1 MVSKTLEKA
10 RVKGRKNRVT
20 IDDQYM
26 GPEPWWDKNTPPPTD
41 ASARSEAW
49 TRGAQWY
56 NYYSKPKDYTGTT
69 LKYAK
74 EVLNF
79 DKEQINALKTL
90 SDWELNY
97 GVGAITKL
105 YFRGWNHEDIYLER
119 VSEHLNAMVIAGKEV
134 AIEKKVVA
142 ADAPAFI
149 SPAKRSYNNMMETIH
164 ADWSD
169 IVIDSWMVGDFKPE
183 FNVYDL
189 WKKHGL
195 KSNVINAFKAKI
207 QFEYDLVFDAYNK
220 TCEQAVEAYSHI
232 SPRRQ
237 KKMLNLMD
245 GIFADLEKLK
255 TSFKAVKIPRAKKPK
270 STDLQVAKLQYL
282 QEHIES
288 KVTSINP
295 VLIPTKEMLW
305 VYNTKQKALTQY
317 VTTSTTGFE
326 IRGSTIKNFDDTL
339 SKTSRLRK
347 PQDVLPEILKL
358 TPKQIDKRVWDKLT
372 TKISVPNGRINKD
385 CVLLRVI

>member
-1 MVSKTLEKA
+1 
-10 RVKGRKNRVT
+10 
-20 IDDQYM
+20 
-26 GPEPWWDKNTPPPTD
+26 
-41 ASARSEAW
+41 
-49 TRGAQWY
+49 
-56 NYYSKPKDYTGTT
+56 
-69 LKYAK
+69 
-74 EVLNF
+74 
-79 DKEQINALKTL
+79 
-90 SDWELNY
+90 
-97 GVGAITKL
+97 
-105 YFRGWNHEDIYLER
+105 
-119 VSEHLNAMVIAGKEV
+119 MVIKGKEV
-134 AIEKKVVA
+134 TVEKKEVA

-149 SPAKRSYNNMMETIH
+149 SPAQRSYNNMMETIH
-164 ADWSD
+164 ADWD
-169 IVIDSWMVGDFKPE
+169 EIVIDSWLAGNFKPE

-195 KSNVINAFKAKI
+195 KSNVVNAFKAKV
-207 QFEYDLVFDAYNK
+207 QFEYDLVSDSYNK
-220 TCEQAVEAYSHI
+220 NCEQAVEAYSHI

-245 GIFADLEKLK
+245 VIFADLDKLK

-317 VTTSTTGFE
+317 VTTSTKGFE
-326 IRGSTIKNFDDTL
+326 ISGSTIKNFDDSL

-347 PQDVLPEILKL
+347 PQDVLPEVLKL
-358 TPKQIDKRVWDKLT
+358 TPKQMDKRVWDKLT
-372 TKISVPNGRINKD
+372 TKISVPTGRINKD